1 MAAVSEAQ
9 RSLERPAGNEL
20 ALGCRQSLFMSSFLK
35 MSLDCIYILLH
46 QTIWLPF
53 LEYPLLFRLLQN
65 FFKNKQ
71 TNKKNS
77 TLKVLLNLSI
87 SDHDFKQGFHFPLVL
102 FGFLPVVFMRSFSSL
117 SEMTTKF

>member
-35 MSLDCIYILLH
+35 MSLDCIYILLR

-53 LEYPLLFRLLQN
+53 LEYPLLFRLLQS

-71 TNKKNS
+71 TKKNS

-87 SDHDFKQGFHFPLVL
+87 SDQDFKQGFHFPLVL
-102 FGFLPVVFMRSFSSL
+102 FGFLPVVFMRLFSSL